1 MNGCRNILPVV
12 AAVVAV
18 LLALAA
24 CGHGGGMTEQAAR
37 AAVDT
42 VEAHYKAYAT
52 TEADLPLIDE
62 ADRRL
67 DRRGVDRR
75 TRVRAALYH
84 GAVLDELGRPD
95 SALIHYKRA
104 EALCDTADHDL
115 LGYVNLRIAYIF
127 QKEYAN
133 STELFR
139 KALHHFELDGDLYHQ
154 AMCWGEMA
162 NEYNASNKDSAL
174 MAINQAIRIASH
186 GGFDDLAVSNRVS
199 LCDYYFFNKKKYSAA
214 KDSILSLLNDFRAGA
229 DSVYL
234 YNMLSQCYSH
244 LGMADSAWMAISNL
258 PEPATPTEH
267 LNLLLSLTE
276 YEKTRGNYSVALELK
291 NKSALLCDSI
301 KSAAQR
307 PIANSIEAQIIND
320 SLSANVSDLRKKKT
334 FAFVIITAVTLLL
347 FAILFILRKTRKT
360 SKIRERELAATSL
373 NLSRSLAELEQTTC
387 CVDQLRQ
394 ELAIKTNDNEAGK
407 KHNEELL
414 HQIEVLNE
422 SLQEYKLQSQRQA
435 KTDLDE
441 INRKVQ
447 DNIHVMEQFIHV
459 LLETD
464 KRKLSE
470 FRFHILHEEQ
480 GKAFWSALLTYVNE
494 QNNGLLSAL
503 QSRFPELTVQDIHF
517 LALYYSGFSNNSMAF
532 LTKVDNI
539 RSISNK
545 KRLLAKE
552 KMHSRN
558 LDEVKNN
565 YLLGKL

>member
-1 MNGCRNILPVV
+1 MNRCRNILPVV
-12 AAVVAV
+12 AAVVA
-18 LLALAA
+18 LMLAVAA
-24 CGHGGGMTEQAAR
+24 CGHGGMAEQAAR

-52 TEADLPLIDE
+52 VEADLPLIAA

-84 GAVLDELGRPD
+84 GAVLDDLGRAD
-95 SALIHYKRA
+95 SALLHYKRA
-104 EALCDTADHDL
+104 EAACDTADHDL
-115 LGYVNLRIAYIF
+115 LGYINLRIAYIF

-162 NEYNASNKDSAL
+162 NEYNASNNDSAL

-199 LCDYYFFNKKKYSAA
+199 LCDYYFFNKKNYSAA
-214 KDSILSLLNDFRAGA
+214 KDSILSLLIDFRAGA
-229 DSVYL
+229 DTVYL

-307 PIANSIEAQIIND
+307 PIANSVEAQITND
-320 SLSANVSDLRKKKT
+320 SLNASVLDLRKKKA
-334 FAFVIITAVTLLL
+334 FALGLTTVVTLLL
-347 FAILFILRKTRKT
+347 FAIVFILRKTRKT
-360 SKIRERELAATSL
+360 SKIRERELAGTSL
-373 NLSRSLAELEQTTC
+373 NLSRSLAELEQTSC
-387 CVDQLRQ
+387 RVDRLQQ
-394 ELAIKTNDNEAGK
+394 ELAIKTNDNEADK
-407 KHNEELL
+407 KYNEELL
-414 HQIEVLNE
+414 RQIEVLNE

-435 KTDLDE
+435 ATNLDE
-441 INRKVQ
+441 INQKVQ
-447 DNIHVMEQFIHV
+447 DNIHVMEQFILV
-459 LLETD
+459 LLKTD

-480 GKAFWSALLTYVNE
+480 GKAFWGALITYANE
-494 QNNGLLSAL
+494 QNNGLLTAL
-503 QSRFPELTVQDIHF
+503 QSRYPELTVQDIHF

-539 RSISNK
+539 RSVSNK